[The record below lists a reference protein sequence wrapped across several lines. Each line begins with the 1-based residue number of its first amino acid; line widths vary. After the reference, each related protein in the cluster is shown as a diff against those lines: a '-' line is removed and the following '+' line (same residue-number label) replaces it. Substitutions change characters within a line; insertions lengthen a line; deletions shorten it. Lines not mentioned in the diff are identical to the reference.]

1 MRHSEESHRRRV
13 EGSSKL
19 NRGPRLSS
27 PISASVPPSLRAHAE
42 FGYPPRVTDAALFRE
57 WAEGDAKAGAALFER
72 YFAAIERFF
81 RHKLVGEDPADDL
94 VQQTFLGVIE
104 ARSRFR
110 GDASFRTFL
119 FAVARNVLG
128 KYLRTKSRDARR
140 FDPSLH
146 SVADLGPSPSTALA
160 VAQAG
165 QLLLDA
171 LRSLPVDSQTVL
183 ELFYWENMRGV
194 EIAEVLEVPLGT
206 AKTRLRTARLQLQA
220 QLGALKLAVSPAR
233 HGEIEGW
240 SQRLRVDNAASLE
253 PV

>member
-1 MRHSEESHRRRV
+1 M
-13 EGSSKL
+13 
-19 NRGPRLSS
+19 
-27 PISASVPPSLRAHAE
+27 
-42 FGYPPRVTDAALFRE
+42 TDAELFRE
-57 WAEGDAKAGAALFER
+57 WADGDAKAGAALFER
-72 YFAAIERFF
+72 HFATIERFF

-94 VQQTFLGVIE
+94 VQQTFLGVLE
-104 ARSRFR
+104 ARARFR
-110 GDASFRTFL
+110 GEASFRTFL

-183 ELFYWENMRGV
+183 ELFYWEDMRGV
-194 EIAEVLEVPLGT
+194 EIAQVLGVPLGT
-206 AKTRLRTARLQLQA
+206 AKTRLRTARFQLAA
-220 QLGALKLAVSPAR
+220 QLSTLKLSVSPAR
-233 HGEIEGW
+233 HGDLEGW
-240 SQRLRVDNAASLE
+240 TERLRADDAAESE
-253 PV
+253 AATASPRRN